1 LAELHIG
8 DALRLRASVY
18 ARSRALDLAGLA
30 NVRLCQ
36 GEPAEAVRVAGEALD
51 AAARLRSGRAA
62 RRVHSLAIRALGDY
76 PRVPEVEQFADAVR
90 SRLPVA

>member
-1 LAELHIG
+1 M
-8 DALRLRASVY
+8 Y

-36 GEPAEAVRVAGEALD
+36 GEPGEAVRVAAEALTT
-51 AAARLRSGRAA
+51 AAGIRSGRAA
-62 RRVHSLAIRALGDY
+62 RRVHSLAIRALSAY
-76 PRVPEVEQFADAVR
+76 PRIPEVAEFADMVR